1 MKRRVLT
8 LAFLSLLGCSSPHS
22 PRVTQQAVPAGRR
35 FEPQL
40 LHPTARRSCA
50 LTISREKDI
59 KGSGLNLFLDGEQ
72 IARIKAGET
81 VTLYVAPGRHRLSAK
96 PLFSPAISQPLV
108 LEKEEPAKIRIIDQ
122 DGNFQFLT
130 YGGPWYASL
139 ERSFQELIH

>member
-1 MKRRVLT
+1 MKRWVLI
-8 LAFLSLLGCSSPHS
+8 LAFLSLLGCSPSHP

-35 FEPQL
+35 FEPHL
-40 LHPTARRSCA
+40 LKATVRRSCA
-50 LTISREKDI
+50 LTISREEGI

-81 VTLYVAPGRHRLSAK
+81 VTVYATPGRHRLSAR

-122 DGNFQFLT
+122 GGNYQFVP

-139 ERSFQELIH
+139 GHSFQELIH